1 MSTEDKVSTP
11 HTEYTPQQLKRDVFA
26 AVKDTD
32 TIRAAGTSHLF
43 RYPGEESS
51 EYDAR
56 LRSSTIDGI
65 TYGGVD
71 TLLGAVFYEE
81 IDTEA
86 VHSSIQPLLEN
97 IDNQGNHFN
106 VFARD
111 AFRAS
116 FDGFSVIVVDMPVPV
131 TDVKSL
137 EDAKVNGMRPYWR
150 LYKAKDVINWRF
162 RINPVSKQKELSLI
176 VFEEKTEEPAGRFI
190 STCVTRYRVW
200 FLDDSGN
207 AMWEVWIKT
216 DKEREDARPVL
227 ESSGSF
233 NAKELAVAFIGDV
246 CDDPKLLVES
256 RLEIKAY
263 QKESSFDTIEYLS
276 IPTFYTK
283 GYPEDGPK
291 LSLGASSHIKLPA
304 DPDAECGY
312 IQIDAA
318 GHAEL
323 KATFQQVKSEIKGRV
338 NLMVQSAVESGNGGN
353 SGDGKTAT
361 QVNSE
366 DSSRQARLVVWADE
380 LHDALERALQFTGI
394 AMGLGPDQA
403 GTITLRTKWAVS
415 AEKAQEQAQR
425 DAETHAATIA
435 SEKAKAI
442 GH

>member
-1 MSTEDKVSTP
+1 
-11 HTEYTPQQLKRDVFA
+11 
-26 AVKDTD
+26 
-32 TIRAAGTSHLF
+32 
-43 RYPGEESS
+43 
-51 EYDAR
+51 
-56 LRSSTIDGI
+56 
-65 TYGGVD
+65 
-71 TLLGAVFYEE
+71 
-81 IDTEA
+81 
-86 VHSSIQPLLEN
+86 
-97 IDNQGNHFN
+97 
-106 VFARD
+106 
-111 AFRAS
+111 
-116 FDGFSVIVVDMPVPV
+116 
-131 TDVKSL
+131 
-137 EDAKVNGMRPYWR
+137 
-150 LYKAKDVINWRF
+150 
-162 RINPVSKQKELSLI
+162 
-176 VFEEKTEEPAGRFI
+176 
-190 STCVTRYRVW
+190 
-200 FLDDSGN
+200 
-207 AMWEVWIKT
+207 MWEVWIKT

-304 DPDAECGY
+304 EPDAECGY

-394 AMGLGPDQA
+394 TMGLGPDQA